1 MSTGDN
7 HQTPD
12 ETSTAKKTDRQAL
25 TAISLGVLVACMVGL
40 SFAAVPLYDLFCR
53 VTGYAGTT
61 QRADQAS
68 DRVLDQTITV
78 RFDSTV
84 AGDLPWTVKPQQ
96 TTLTLRV
103 GETGQMVY
111 VANNLSQAATV
122 GTSSFNVSPQS
133 AGAFFNKIEC
143 FCFTEQPI
151 GPDGTA
157 ELPVVF
163 FVDPAIVEDKNTRN
177 ITEITLSYAFFP
189 DKDAKKDDVKPVAA
203 APAGAEKQ
211 PL

>member
-1 MSTGDN
+1 MSTGNNQQSPDK
-7 HQTPD
+7 TPA
-12 ETSTAKKTDRQAL
+12 AKRTDRQAV

-61 QRADQAS
+61 QRADQGS

-84 AGDLPWTVKPQQ
+84 AGDLPWKVKPQQ
-96 TTLTLRV
+96 TTLTLKI
-103 GETGQMVY
+103 GETGQMIY
-111 VANNLSQAATV
+111 VAHNLSQEATV

-133 AGAFFNKIEC
+133 AGAYFNKIEC
-143 FCFTEQPI
+143 FCFTQQPI
-151 GPDGTA
+151 GSDATA
-157 ELPVVF
+157 DLPVVF
-163 FVDPAIVEDKNTRN
+163 FVDPAIAEDKNTRN

-203 APAGAEKQ
+203 ASAGAARQ